1 MTKNEQAVN
10 GAEEALKRLKQLCNT
25 TELTL
30 AHEDSFVQFYE
41 SWLPKVM
48 EALTLIERNQ
58 RNSHGKAMAEH
69 FYNSLTTDV
78 GRRVGAEKHDA
89 YKHATEL
96 AEQRQLRFMFGGDVE
111 LFEFYKE
118 LAQFDWW
125 YSQSDDN
132 RVYQAGLLRQA
143 ELKAKADSSDKFKK
157 VYEHV
162 AKNITKSA

>member
-1 MTKNEQAVN
+1 MTKNEQSVN

-30 AHEDSFVQFYE
+30 AYEDTFVQFYE

-58 RNSHGKAMAEH
+58 RNGHGKAMAEH
-69 FYNSLTTDV
+69 FYSSLTTDV
-78 GRRVGAEKHDA
+78 GRRIGVAKHEA

-118 LAQFDWW
+118 LTQFDWW

-143 ELKAKADSSDKFKK
+143 ELKAKAASSDKFMKL
-157 VYEHV
+157 YEHI
-162 AKNITKSA
+162 AKQTNQSA